1 MAAGREDAPGQQK
14 KAEETES
21 DDDLQESEEES
32 TDDSEDSAGAEEAE
46 AAEAEE
52 EEVEEDEEET
62 QQFRS
67 SDDGGSSDT
76 STSKSSGSKSGGSD
90 DKSSSSSST
99 SSSDDNFVESAKDCP
114 NEKNQYGE
122 FTGNGANTS
131 GAYDST
137 CDGRPSENGNGSGGG
152 RPCQGCVGNADNKNP
167 PGQFP
172 DGSDHNNGYECDGNN
187 GVGKGNP
194 AHSGCQE
201 PVVPPK
207 PPEPPKPPKP
217 PTCPDGRPMPDNR
230 VCDEA
235 VDRPPLPDVIKRP
248 SLPPDR
254 VLPRQPFARPPEVPK
269 FKPRQRIQGVL
280 PVTGPSQLLPFV
292 WLALSLIAAGIAAM
306 TTARRRREL
315 GARDW

>member
-1 MAAGREDAPGQQK
+1 MGSHAMAAGNEDAPGQAK
-14 KAEETES
+14 RAEETES

-32 TDDSEDSAGAEEAE
+32 ADDSDDSAGAEEAE

-52 EEVEEDEEET
+52 EEAQDEEET

-67 SDDGGSSDT
+67 SDDGGSSDA
-76 STSKSSGSKSGGSD
+76 SGSKASGSKSGGSD
-90 DKSSSSSST
+90 DKSSSSASS
-99 SSSDDNFVESAKDCP
+99 SSSDDNFVESAEDCP
-114 NEKNQYGE
+114 NEKNRYGE

-152 RPCQGCVGNADNKNP
+152 RPCMGCVGNADNKNP

-194 AHSGCQE
+194 AHTDCQ
-201 PVVPPK
+201 PVT
-207 PPEPPKPPKP
+207 PPKPPKP
-217 PTCPDGRPMPDNR
+217 PTCPDGRPMPSNGI
-230 VCDEA
+230 CD
-235 VDRPPLPDVIKRP
+235 VPVQRPPLPDVIKRP
-248 SLPPDR
+248 SVPDR
-254 VLPRQPFARPPEVPK
+254 VLPRQPFGRPPEVPK
-269 FKPRQRIQGVL
+269 WKPRQRIQGVL
-280 PVTGPSQLLPFV
+280 PVTGPSQLLPYV
-292 WLALSLIAAGIAAM
+292 WVAMSLIAAGIAALL
-306 TTARRRREL
+306 TDRRRRML

>member
-1 MAAGREDAPGQQK
+1 MGGHAMASGKEDAPGQQK

-32 TDDSEDSAGAEEAE
+32 TEDSDDSAGTAEAE

-52 EEVEEDEEET
+52 EEAEEDEEET

-76 STSKSSGSKSGGSD
+76 SASKSSGSKSGGSG
-90 DKSSSSSST
+90 DKSSSSSAT
-99 SSSDDNFVESAKDCP
+99 SSSDSNFVESAEDCP
-114 NEKNQYGE
+114 NEKNRYGE

-152 RPCQGCVGNADNKNP
+152 RPCMGCVGNADNKNP

-172 DGSDHNNGYECDGNN
+172 DGSDSNNGYECDGNN

-194 AHSGCQE
+194 AHTDCQPE
-201 PVVPPK
+201 TTRK
-207 PPEPPKPPKP
+207 PPP
-217 PTCPDGRPMPDNR
+217 PTCPDGRQMPESGL
-230 VCDEA
+230 CDKP
-235 VDRPPLPDVIKRP
+235 VTRPPLPDVIKRP
-248 SLPPDR
+248 TLPPDR

-292 WLALSLIAAGIAAM
+292 WLALSLIAAGIAALM
-306 TTARRRREL
+306 TARRRREL